1 MKRKLVTILIGCMT
15 LGLFGCGSGL
25 SDTTKRL
32 TPQQPEDS
40 EQNADHTGNEDQQ
53 AEADTTEKKA
63 EDDSTETTFGY
74 RYRQFALNLLQQ
86 TYEDGKNE
94 MISPLSVLAALTMT
108 ENGAKG
114 NTLSQ
119 MEQVLSD
126 GTPVGQQGR
135 ELSSYMKK
143 LTDTENEHLNIANSI
158 WLKDADTL
166 HVEDDFLSENSK
178 LFDAEIYQA
187 PFDEHTLKDI
197 NTWVS
202 QKTEKMIP
210 KILDKIEDNSVM
222 YLINAI
228 AFDAKWQSPY
238 EKEDVEAG
246 TFTSENGTQQ
256 TVDMMYSTEAYY
268 LEDDSTTGF
277 IRPYEDGY
285 SFMALLPKEGISIE
299 DYISHLS
306 AEKLI
311 GLVENVSTDY
321 DVDAAIPKF
330 KSEYSIELK
339 DTLQNMGMTDA
350 FDEEQA
356 DVQGGVLA
364 VWGSPSSGKTT
375 VSVKLADYLAR
386 KKKNVLLIF
395 ADMTTPPLP
404 CICAAGD
411 LEGEKSL
418 GSILAATH
426 VTENLIKKNCMFY
439 RKNDYLSM
447 VGMLKGENVFT
458 YPPYDQTQAA
468 ELIEQ
473 AREVVPFV
481 IIDCGSTIASDVLSA
496 VALMEADTVLR
507 LINCDLKSISYLSSQ
522 LPLLR
527 DNKWDADK
535 QLKVASNVKQ
545 QEASSHME
553 QVLGSVSFQIP
564 HSREVETQYLE
575 GDMLA
580 ELGLKESRAF
590 RKEIEKISKEVFGV

>member
-187 PFDEHTLKDI
+187 PFDDSTLKDI

-202 QKTEKMIP
+202 NKTEKMIP
-210 KILDKIEDNSVM
+210 EILDQIEYDSVM
-222 YLINAI
+222 YLINAV

-238 EKEDVEAG
+238 KKEDVQDG
-246 TFTSENGTQQ
+246 TFTPENGGSQS
-256 TVDMMYSTEAYY
+256 VDMMYSTEGYY

-285 SFMALLPKEGISIE
+285 SFVALLPKEGISME
-299 DYISHLS
+299 DYIGQLS

-311 GLVENVSTDY
+311 SLVGNASTDY

-356 DVQGGVLA
+356 DFRGIGTSDNGNIYINMVLHKTYIEVDEQGTKAGASTVVGMAETMSLYE
-364 VWGSPSSGKTT
+364 PEIKTVHLDRPFVYAIIDT
-375 VSVKLADYLAR
+375 ETQMP
-386 KKKNVLLIF
+386 IF
-395 ADMTTPPLP
+395 
-404 CICAAGD
+404 
-411 LEGEKSL
+411 L
-418 GSILAATH
+418 G
-426 VTENLIKKNCMFY
+426 VTE
-439 RKNDYLSM
+439 
-447 VGMLKGENVFT
+447 
-458 YPPYDQTQAA
+458 
-468 ELIEQ
+468 
-473 AREVVPFV
+473 
-481 IIDCGSTIASDVLSA
+481 
-496 VALMEADTVLR
+496 
-507 LINCDLKSISYLSSQ
+507 
-522 LPLLR
+522 
-527 DNKWDADK
+527 
-535 QLKVASNVKQ
+535 
-545 QEASSHME
+545 
-553 QVLGSVSFQIP
+553 SV
-564 HSREVETQYLE
+564 EE
-575 GDMLA
+575 
-580 ELGLKESRAF
+580 
-590 RKEIEKISKEVFGV
+590 

>member
-1 MKRKLVTILIGCMT
+1 MKQKLVTILIGCMT
-15 LGLFGCGSGL
+15 IGLLGCGSDQAL
-25 SDTTKRL
+25 SGSTKKL
-32 TPQQPEDS
+32 TAEQTKDGGQDEADATKQEDS
-40 EQNADHTGNEDQQ
+40 ELVNSDQKNTEVVGGSEDQ
-53 AEADTTEKKA
+53 TTI
-63 EDDSTETTFGY
+63 GL
-74 RYRQFALNLLQQ
+74 RNRQFAVKLLQQ
-86 TYEDGKNE
+86 TYQEGKNE
-94 MISPLSVLAALTMT
+94 MIAPLSVLAALTMT

-114 NTLSQ
+114 DTLTQ
-119 MEQVLSD
+119 MEQVLS
-126 GTPVGQQGR
+126 GGMPAEQQGK
-135 ELSSYMKK
+135 ELSSCMKN
-143 LTDTENEHLNIANSI
+143 LSDTENAHLNVANSI
-158 WLKDADTL
+158 WLKDADTF

-311 GLVENVSTDY
+311 GLVENASTDY
-321 DVDAAIPKF
+321 EVDAAIPKF

-356 DVQGGVLA
+356 DFRGIGTSDNGNIYINMVLHKTYIEVDEQGTKAGASTVVGMAETMSLYE
-364 VWGSPSSGKTT
+364 PEIKTVHLDRPFVYAIIDT
-375 VSVKLADYLAR
+375 ETQMP
-386 KKKNVLLIF
+386 IF
-395 ADMTTPPLP
+395 
-404 CICAAGD
+404 
-411 LEGEKSL
+411 L
-418 GSILAATH
+418 G
-426 VTENLIKKNCMFY
+426 VTE
-439 RKNDYLSM
+439 
-447 VGMLKGENVFT
+447 
-458 YPPYDQTQAA
+458 
-468 ELIEQ
+468 
-473 AREVVPFV
+473 
-481 IIDCGSTIASDVLSA
+481 
-496 VALMEADTVLR
+496 
-507 LINCDLKSISYLSSQ
+507 
-522 LPLLR
+522 
-527 DNKWDADK
+527 
-535 QLKVASNVKQ
+535 
-545 QEASSHME
+545 
-553 QVLGSVSFQIP
+553 SV
-564 HSREVETQYLE
+564 EE
-575 GDMLA
+575 
-580 ELGLKESRAF
+580 
-590 RKEIEKISKEVFGV
+590 

>member
-1 MKRKLVTILIGCMT
+1 MKRKLVTILIGCMA

-32 TPQQPEDS
+32 TPQQSEDS

-63 EDDSTETTFGY
+63 EDGSTETSFGY

-114 NTLSQ
+114 DTLSQ

-143 LTDTENEHLNIANSI
+143 LVDTENAHLNIANSI

-238 EKEDVEAG
+238 EKEDVE
-246 TFTSENGTQQ
+246 
-256 TVDMMYSTEAYY
+256 
-268 LEDDSTTGF
+268 
-277 IRPYEDGY
+277 
-285 SFMALLPKEGISIE
+285 
-299 DYISHLS
+299 
-306 AEKLI
+306 
-311 GLVENVSTDY
+311 
-321 DVDAAIPKF
+321 
-330 KSEYSIELK
+330 
-339 DTLQNMGMTDA
+339 
-350 FDEEQA
+350 
-356 DVQGGVLA
+356 
-364 VWGSPSSGKTT
+364 
-375 VSVKLADYLAR
+375 SV
-386 KKKNVLLIF
+386 
-395 ADMTTPPLP
+395 
-404 CICAAGD
+404 
-411 LEGEKSL
+411 
-418 GSILAATH
+418 
-426 VTENLIKKNCMFY
+426 
-439 RKNDYLSM
+439 
-447 VGMLKGENVFT
+447 
-458 YPPYDQTQAA
+458 
-468 ELIEQ
+468 
-473 AREVVPFV
+473 
-481 IIDCGSTIASDVLSA
+481 
-496 VALMEADTVLR
+496 
-507 LINCDLKSISYLSSQ
+507 
-522 LPLLR
+522 
-527 DNKWDADK
+527 
-535 QLKVASNVKQ
+535 
-545 QEASSHME
+545 
-553 QVLGSVSFQIP
+553 
-564 HSREVETQYLE
+564 
-575 GDMLA
+575 
-580 ELGLKESRAF
+580 
-590 RKEIEKISKEVFGV
+590 

>member
-1 MKRKLVTILIGCMT
+1 MKRKLVTILIGCMA

-53 AEADTTEKKA
+53 TEADTTEKKA

-143 LTDTENEHLNIANSI
+143 LVDTENAHLNIANSI

-222 YLINAI
+222 YLINAV

-256 TVDMMYSTEAYY
+256 KRYAPGSAGRRGAEFVYCV
-268 LEDDSTTGF
+268 
-277 IRPYEDGY
+277 R
-285 SFMALLPKEGISIE
+285 
-299 DYISHLS
+299 YIS
-306 AEKLI
+306 
-311 GLVENVSTDY
+311 TD
-321 DVDAAIPKF
+321 
-330 KSEYSIELK
+330 
-339 DTLQNMGMTDA
+339 
-350 FDEEQA
+350 
-356 DVQGGVLA
+356 
-364 VWGSPSSGKTT
+364 
-375 VSVKLADYLAR
+375 
-386 KKKNVLLIF
+386 
-395 ADMTTPPLP
+395 
-404 CICAAGD
+404 
-411 LEGEKSL
+411 
-418 GSILAATH
+418 
-426 VTENLIKKNCMFY
+426 
-439 RKNDYLSM
+439 
-447 VGMLKGENVFT
+447 
-458 YPPYDQTQAA
+458 
-468 ELIEQ
+468 
-473 AREVVPFV
+473 
-481 IIDCGSTIASDVLSA
+481 
-496 VALMEADTVLR
+496 
-507 LINCDLKSISYLSSQ
+507 
-522 LPLLR
+522 
-527 DNKWDADK
+527 
-535 QLKVASNVKQ
+535 
-545 QEASSHME
+545 
-553 QVLGSVSFQIP
+553 
-564 HSREVETQYLE
+564 
-575 GDMLA
+575 
-580 ELGLKESRAF
+580 
-590 RKEIEKISKEVFGV
+590 

>member
-1 MKRKLVTILIGCMT
+1 MKRKLVTILIGCMA

-32 TPQQPEDS
+32 TPQQSENS

-63 EDDSTETTFGY
+63 EDGSAETSFGY

-94 MISPLSVLAALTMT
+94 MISPLSVLAALTIT

-143 LTDTENEHLNIANSI
+143 LADTENTHLNIANSI

-210 KILDKIEDNSVM
+210 QILDKIEDNSVM
-222 YLINAI
+222 YL
-228 AFDAKWQSPY
+228 
-238 EKEDVEAG
+238 
-246 TFTSENGTQQ
+246 
-256 TVDMMYSTEAYY
+256 MYSTEAYY

-356 DVQGGVLA
+356 DFCGIGTSDNGNIYINMVLHKTYIEVDEQGTKAGASTVVGMVETMSLYE
-364 VWGSPSSGKTT
+364 PEIKTVHLDRPFVYAIIDT
-375 VSVKLADYLAR
+375 ETQMP
-386 KKKNVLLIF
+386 IF
-395 ADMTTPPLP
+395 
-404 CICAAGD
+404 
-411 LEGEKSL
+411 L
-418 GSILAATH
+418 G
-426 VTENLIKKNCMFY
+426 VTE
-439 RKNDYLSM
+439 
-447 VGMLKGENVFT
+447 
-458 YPPYDQTQAA
+458 
-468 ELIEQ
+468 
-473 AREVVPFV
+473 
-481 IIDCGSTIASDVLSA
+481 
-496 VALMEADTVLR
+496 
-507 LINCDLKSISYLSSQ
+507 
-522 LPLLR
+522 
-527 DNKWDADK
+527 
-535 QLKVASNVKQ
+535 
-545 QEASSHME
+545 
-553 QVLGSVSFQIP
+553 SV
-564 HSREVETQYLE
+564 EE
-575 GDMLA
+575 
-580 ELGLKESRAF
+580 
-590 RKEIEKISKEVFGV
+590 

>member
-1 MKRKLVTILIGCMT
+1 MKRKLVTILIGCMA

-32 TPQQPEDS
+32 TPQQSEDS
-40 EQNADHTGNEDQQ
+40 EQNANHTGNEDQQ

-63 EDDSTETTFGY
+63 EDGSTETSFGY
-74 RYRQFALNLLQQ
+74 RYRYCQFALNLLQQ

-114 NTLSQ
+114 DTLSQ

-143 LTDTENEHLNIANSI
+143 LADTENTHLNIANSI

-210 KILDKIEDNSVM
+210 QILDKIEDNSVM

-238 EKEDVEAG
+238 EKEDVESG

-356 DVQGGVLA
+356 DFRGIGTSDNGNIYINMVLHKTYIEVDEQGTKAGASTVVGMAETMSLYE
-364 VWGSPSSGKTT
+364 PEIKTVHLDRPFVYAIIDT
-375 VSVKLADYLAR
+375 ETQMP
-386 KKKNVLLIF
+386 IF
-395 ADMTTPPLP
+395 
-404 CICAAGD
+404 
-411 LEGEKSL
+411 L
-418 GSILAATH
+418 G
-426 VTENLIKKNCMFY
+426 VTE
-439 RKNDYLSM
+439 
-447 VGMLKGENVFT
+447 
-458 YPPYDQTQAA
+458 
-468 ELIEQ
+468 
-473 AREVVPFV
+473 
-481 IIDCGSTIASDVLSA
+481 
-496 VALMEADTVLR
+496 
-507 LINCDLKSISYLSSQ
+507 
-522 LPLLR
+522 
-527 DNKWDADK
+527 
-535 QLKVASNVKQ
+535 
-545 QEASSHME
+545 
-553 QVLGSVSFQIP
+553 SV
-564 HSREVETQYLE
+564 EE
-575 GDMLA
+575 
-580 ELGLKESRAF
+580 
-590 RKEIEKISKEVFGV
+590 

>member
-32 TPQQPEDS
+32 TPQQSEDS
-40 EQNADHTGNEDQQ
+40 EQNVDHTGNEDQQ

-114 NTLSQ
+114 DTLSQ

-143 LTDTENEHLNIANSI
+143 LTDTENALNIANSI

-222 YLINAI
+222 YLINAV

-238 EKEDVEAG
+238 EREDVESG

-285 SFMALLPKEGISIE
+285 SFMALLPKEGISID

-311 GLVENVSTDY
+311 GLVENASTDY

-350 FDEEQA
+350 FDPEKADFSGIGTSDRGNLYIDMVLHKTYIEVDEQ
-356 DVQGGVLA
+356 GT
-364 VWGSPSSGKTT
+364 K
-375 VSVKLADYLAR
+375 
-386 KKKNVLLIF
+386 
-395 ADMTTPPLP
+395 
-404 CICAAGD
+404 AG
-411 LEGEKSL
+411 
-418 GSILAATH
+418 AATVVGIAEYASLETPVVKTVH
-426 VTENLIKKNCMFY
+426 LDRPFVYAIIDNETQMPIFLGVTETI
-439 RKNDYLSM
+439 
-447 VGMLKGENVFT
+447 
-458 YPPYDQTQAA
+458 TQ
-468 ELIEQ
+468 
-473 AREVVPFV
+473 
-481 IIDCGSTIASDVLSA
+481 
-496 VALMEADTVLR
+496 
-507 LINCDLKSISYLSSQ
+507 
-522 LPLLR
+522 
-527 DNKWDADK
+527 
-535 QLKVASNVKQ
+535 
-545 QEASSHME
+545 
-553 QVLGSVSFQIP
+553 
-564 HSREVETQYLE
+564 
-575 GDMLA
+575 
-580 ELGLKESRAF
+580 
-590 RKEIEKISKEVFGV
+590 

>member
-187 PFDEHTLKDI
+187 PFDDSTLKDI

-202 QKTEKMIP
+202 NKTEKMIP
-210 KILDKIEDNSVM
+210 EILDQIEYDSVM
-222 YLINAI
+222 YLINAV

-238 EKEDVEAG
+238 EKEDVQDG
-246 TFTSENGTQQ
+246 TFTPENGGSQS
-256 TVDMMYSTEAYY
+256 VDMMYSTEGYY

-277 IRPYEDGY
+277 IRPYEEGY
-285 SFMALLPKEGISIE
+285 SFVALLPKEGISMS
-299 DYISHLS
+299 DYISQMS
-306 AEKLI
+306 AEKLVTVI
-311 GLVENVSTDY
+311 ANAGTDY
-321 DVDAAIPKF
+321 EVDAAIPKF
-330 KSEYSIELK
+330 KSEYSVELN
-339 DTLQNMGMTDA
+339 DTLKNMGMTDA
-350 FDEEQA
+350 FDPEKADFSGIGTSDRGNLYIDMVLHKTYIEVDEQ
-356 DVQGGVLA
+356 GT
-364 VWGSPSSGKTT
+364 K
-375 VSVKLADYLAR
+375 
-386 KKKNVLLIF
+386 
-395 ADMTTPPLP
+395 
-404 CICAAGD
+404 AG
-411 LEGEKSL
+411 
-418 GSILAATH
+418 AAT
-426 VTENLIKKNCMFY
+426 V
-439 RKNDYLSM
+439 
-447 VGMLKGENVFT
+447 VGI
-458 YPPYDQTQAA
+458 A
-468 ELIEQ
+468 EYASLETP
-473 AREVVPFV
+473 VVKTVHLDRPFV
-481 IIDCGSTIASDVLSA
+481 YAIIDNETKMPIFLGVSETI
-496 VALMEADTVLR
+496 
-507 LINCDLKSISYLSSQ
+507 
-522 LPLLR
+522 
-527 DNKWDADK
+527 
-535 QLKVASNVKQ
+535 
-545 QEASSHME
+545 
-553 QVLGSVSFQIP
+553 
-564 HSREVETQYLE
+564 TQ
-575 GDMLA
+575 
-580 ELGLKESRAF
+580 
-590 RKEIEKISKEVFGV
+590 